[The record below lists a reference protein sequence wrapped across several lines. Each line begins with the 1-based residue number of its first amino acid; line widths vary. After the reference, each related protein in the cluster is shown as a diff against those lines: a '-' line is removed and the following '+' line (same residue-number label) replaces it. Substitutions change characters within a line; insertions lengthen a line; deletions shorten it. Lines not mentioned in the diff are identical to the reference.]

1 MPGRPDLRQGRLG
14 RGYDL
19 HSGARQLCAPNRSPG
34 WDVMPDQ
41 PDKQATNPLKPTGR
55 CPICGRPPSDAT
67 RPFCSPRCR
76 DVDLNRWLKGSY
88 VIPGRDDDVE
98 DGE

>member
-1 MPGRPDLRQGRLG
+1 M
-14 RGYDL
+14 
-19 HSGARQLCAPNRSPG
+19 
-34 WDVMPDQ
+34 MPDD
-41 PDKQATNPLKPTGR
+41 PRKQAADSSKSRGR
-55 CPICGRPPSDAT
+55 CPICGRPPSEET

-76 DVDLNRWLKGSY
+76 DVDLNRWLTGSY